1 MVATPI
7 QQVERCDVCGF
18 VWDTTDAAELPERL
32 RVAVAQAGKFLSHN
46 GEIARLRT
54 DPEVWSM
61 TEYGCHMRDVLMN
74 LRDRIVLGLVEDNP
88 IPKSMFPTARVD
100 LGLYDTDDPN
110 RLADE
115 LRLTADLFSRT
126 IGALTP
132 TQLARPIHYGWPR
145 PETRSLAWVA
155 AQALHEIE
163 HHTSDLAA
171 LAAAQSAPST
181 RVEAERPPTSNL
193 LGSDPSNVGDAAI
206 TLSVLLWANDSR
218 AHDLHRYE
226 DAVLELLAEH
236 GARVVVRLRLPG
248 GDGQP
253 DELQVLQFA
262 DRSAFDGYLNDSRR
276 TAMLEERD
284 RVVARTDVNEAVPLS

>member
-1 MVATPI
+1 MVVTQI
-7 QQVERCDVCGF
+7 QQVERCEVCGF
-18 VWDTTDAAELPERL
+18 VWDTTDVAELPKRL
-32 RVAVAQAGKFLSHN
+32 MVAVAQAGQFLSRD
-46 GEIARLRT
+46 GEMARLRT

-61 TEYGCHMRDVLMN
+61 TEYGCHMRDVLIN

-100 LGLYDTDDPN
+100 LGIYDNDDPN

-126 IGALTP
+126 ICALTP

-171 LAAAQSAPST
+171 LAEAQSTLST
-181 RVEAERPPTSNL
+181 RAEAERVPAS
-193 LGSDPSNVGDAAI
+193 LGGDPSNVGDPTL
-206 TLSVLLWANDSR
+206 TLSVLLWAKDSC
-218 AHDLHRYE
+218 ADDLHRYE
-226 DAVLELLAEH
+226 DAVLELVTEH
-236 GARVVVRLRLPG
+236 GARVVVRLRLPQV
-248 GDGQP
+248 DGQP

-262 DRSAFDGYLNDSRR
+262 DRSAFDHYLSDPRR
-276 TAMLEERD
+276 TAKHEERD
-284 RVVARTDVNEAVPLS
+284 RVVARTEVTEAVPLS